1 MSKKN
6 TTIIVDEEIHIK
18 FKAYCVKNKTTMS
31 NEINIFMECYNNA
44 NKIIDDMNERSNS
57 KTNAINQWR
66 DE

>member
-6 TTIIVDEEIHIK
+6 TTIIVDEDTQRK

-44 NKIIDDMNERSNS
+44 NKIIDDMNERGNS